1 MSKIVSW
8 LAIMFSKRIIGCKIQ
23 LTFPQY
29 YEKAYLNIKDGLYV
43 QYVWRSNKVFLV
55 HPFFIPKIEK
65 YFAFV

>member
-43 QYVWRSNKVFLV
+43 QYV
-55 HPFFIPKIEK
+55 
-65 YFAFV
+65 